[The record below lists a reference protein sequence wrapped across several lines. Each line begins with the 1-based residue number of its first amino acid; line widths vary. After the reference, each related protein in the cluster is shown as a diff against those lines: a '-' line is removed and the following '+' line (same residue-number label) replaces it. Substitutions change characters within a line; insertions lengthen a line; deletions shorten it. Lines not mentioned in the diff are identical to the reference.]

1 MMLSSFYQKDRTH
14 TLTLRLLKS
23 MFNPKYLVSK
33 SCMLHI
39 SKMILKNGCGD
50 LRCMFYHQKKG
61 KKSFHIKRIIKY
73 FRQYIYIYIH
83 IYQDKCIYKFTWNA
97 HLKLN
102 QGIQLNSIIR
112 TFNYISLFNNY
123 FLKVCNRKL
132 SKVIHIGRFPICL
145 FQFSSRLWLHLKWIF
160 SLLLCLRIKF

>member
-14 TLTLRLLKS
+14 ALTLRLLKS
-23 MFNPKYLVSK
+23 IFNPKYLVSK

-73 FRQYIYIYIH
+73 FRQYIYIYI
-83 IYQDKCIYKFTWNA
+83 IYIYMY
-97 HLKLN
+97 
-102 QGIQLNSIIR
+102 I
-112 TFNYISLFNNY
+112 YISLYQHNIYIYIYIYIYILYLYINTIY
-123 FLKVCNRKL
+123 
-132 SKVIHIGRFPICL
+132 IYIY
-145 FQFSSRLWLHLKWIF
+145 LHELYI
-160 SLLLCLRIKF
+160 